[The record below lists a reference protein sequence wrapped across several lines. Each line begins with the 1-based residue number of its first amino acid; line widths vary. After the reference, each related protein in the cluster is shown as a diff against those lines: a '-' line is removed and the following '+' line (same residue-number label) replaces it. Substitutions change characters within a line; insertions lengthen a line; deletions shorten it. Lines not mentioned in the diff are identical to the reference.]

1 MKMPHRC
8 FVIVPSTMSD
18 LYAQLVTA
26 FADEPQVFVL
36 RDRRK
41 GQRSLEAIGVFAVGG
56 GELDPALRR
65 SVEAKLRSLGFASL

>member
-8 FVIVPSTMSD
+8 FVIVPSTMSE
-18 LYAQLVTA
+18 LYSQLVTA

-41 GQRSLEAIGVFAVGG
+41 GDRSLEAIGVFAVGG
-56 GELDPALRR
+56 GDLDPALRR
-65 SVEAKLRSLGFASL
+65 SVEAKLRGLGFASL